1 MLRWPVTPPQFP
13 AHAARNLSHDQ
24 LAASFARL
32 PLQFEVNRGQA
43 DSQAKFLARGP
54 GYALLLTSN
63 EAVLSLSGNKK
74 SEFRSQKSEEGR
86 KRRLAGL
93 ARGKIEVHAPMPDR
107 EESTLIRMK
116 LAGANP
122 AAAPEGI
129 DPLPGK
135 TNYLVGNDPAEWR
148 TGVETFSKV
157 KYRDVYAGIDLIYY
171 GNPQQLE
178 YDFIVAPGASP
189 SEIEMEFS
197 GAGRVQLDAAGDL
210 IVSLSNQAGAN
221 RPVRFRQP
229 VVYQESDGRRREIEG
244 RYALRE
250 ERRVGFELA
259 AYDPHLPLV
268 IDPVLTYSTY
278 LGKSGWDEIHA
289 IAVDGSGNV
298 YATGFTTSPDFPL
311 VAPFRAT
318 KAAARDVF
326 ISKLSPDGTKLIY
339 STYLGGNDTDDGRG
353 LAVDSSGKVTVAGYT
368 YSTDFP
374 VASAFQTT
382 RSGTNTADGFVARL
396 NESGA
401 ALVYST
407 YLGGTGDDA
416 IWGLGLDGDGNAY
429 VAGETTSSIFPTTLN
444 AFQRTR
450 ASTRDSFVTKVS
462 PTGNT
467 LVYSTYLGGNS
478 DDSAQGI
485 AVGGDGT
492 AYVTGYTLSTNFQ
505 IVNGFQRNYAGGF
518 CVDQGFL
525 VPCYDAFVARVSSN
539 GAALTYSTYLGG
551 DGDDIANGIALDSLG
566 NAYITGTT
574 ISTNFP
580 VAKALQATFGGVQDG
595 FLTKLSANGASLVYS
610 TYLGGQVYDSADAVA
625 VNSAGE
631 AFIVGA
637 TESNDFPVLLSLQP
651 LNGYNAF
658 VLKMNAAGNA
668 LQYSTFLGGTGFAGI
683 GGDEA
688 FAVATDSSGN
698 AYVGGVTISI
708 DFPAVNA
715 LQGAFTQTGCI
726 SGNLIIACPEGFLTK
741 LKSQAALY
749 PGRVVNAASLAPNAP
764 VAAGSI
770 VAAFGTELT
779 TLFAAADVVPLPTV
793 LANITVRM
801 NGILAPLYF
810 ISGGQ
815 INLQVPWELAG
826 QTQATVQVNSGSI
839 VVPPINVNLATT
851 APGIFT
857 VNSSGAGQGAI
868 VISNSGVL
876 AAPAGSISGA
886 STRPARRGEVVTIYC
901 TGLGPVDNRP
911 ETGAASPGVPNLATI
926 TTPPVVTIG
935 GIQAAADFAGLSA
948 GFVGFYQ
955 VDVAVPANA
964 PLGSA
969 VSVVVSVGGVAS
981 NTVQMAIQQ

>member
-1 MLRWPVTPPQFP
+1 
-13 AHAARNLSHDQ
+13 
-24 LAASFARL
+24 
-32 PLQFEVNRGQA
+32 
-43 DSQAKFLARGP
+43 
-54 GYALLLTSN
+54 
-63 EAVLSLSGNKK
+63 
-74 SEFRSQKSEEGR
+74 
-86 KRRLAGL
+86 
-93 ARGKIEVHAPMPDR
+93 
-107 EESTLIRMK
+107 MK

-129 DPLPGK
+129 DPLAGK
-135 TNYLVGNDPAEWR
+135 TNYLLGNDPAEWR
-148 TGVETFSKV
+148 IGVETFSKV
-157 KYRDVYAGIDLIYY
+157 KYRDVYAGVDLIYY
-171 GNPQQLE
+171 GNLQQLE
-178 YDFIVAPGASP
+178 YDFIIAPGASP
-189 SEIEMEFS
+189 DEIEMEIS
-197 GAGRVQLDAAGDL
+197 GAERMQLDAAGDL
-210 IVSLSNQAGAN
+210 IVSLSDQAGADQA
-221 RPVRFRQP
+221 VRMRQP
-229 VVYQESDGRRREIEG
+229 VVYQESDGHRRVIEG
-244 RYALRE
+244 SYALRG
-250 ERRVGFELA
+250 ERRVGFEVA

-278 LGKSGWDEIHA
+278 LGKSGWDQIHA
-289 IAVDGSGNV
+289 IAVDSSGNL

-318 KAAARDVF
+318 KAAAEDVF

-339 STYLGGNDTDDGRG
+339 STYLGGNDIDDSRG

-396 NESGA
+396 NESGS

-407 YLGGTGDDA
+407 YLGGIGDDV
-416 IWGLGLDGDGNAY
+416 ILGLGLDSDGNAY
-429 VAGETTSSIFPTTLN
+429 VTGQTTSSAFPTTLN

-450 ASTRDSFVTKVS
+450 GSQLLDSFVTKVS

-467 LVYSTYLGGNS
+467 LVYSTYLGGNG
-478 DDSAQGI
+478 DDAAQAI
-485 AVGGDGT
+485 AVGGDGS
-492 AYVTGYTLSTNFQ
+492 AYVTGYTLSTNFP
-505 IVNGFQRNYAGGF
+505 IVNGFQRTYAAGV

-525 VPCYDAFVARVSSN
+525 VPCYDAFVARVSPN
-539 GAALTYSTYLGG
+539 GAALVYSTYLGG

-566 NAYITGTT
+566 NAYITGST

-580 VAKALQATFGGVQDG
+580 VAKALQATFGGLQDG

-625 VNSAGE
+625 VSSAGE
-631 AFIVGA
+631 AFVVGG
-637 TESNDFPVLLSLQP
+637 TESSDFPVLLSLQP
-651 LNGYNAF
+651 LNGFNAF

-668 LQYSTFLGGTGFAGI
+668 LQYSTFLGGGGFAGI

-688 FAVATDSSGN
+688 FAVATDASGN
-698 AYVGGVTISI
+698 AYVGGVTISV
-708 DFPAVNA
+708 DFPVVNA

-726 SGNLIIACPEGFLTK
+726 SGNLIIACPEGFLAK
-741 LKSQAALY
+741 LTSQAALY
-749 PGRVVNAASLAPNAP
+749 PGRVVNAASLASNAP
-764 VAAGSI
+764 VAPGSI

-815 INLQVPWELAG
+815 INLQVPWELAD

-839 VVPPINVNLATT
+839 VVPPINVNLAAA

-868 VISNSGVL
+868 VIKDAGVL

-886 STRPARRGEVVTIYC
+886 STRPARRGETVTIYC

-926 TTPPVVTIG
+926 ITPPVVTIG
-935 GIQAAADFAGLSA
+935 GIQATADFAGLSA

-955 VDVAVPANA
+955 VDLPVPANA

-969 VSVVVSVGGVAS
+969 VPVVVSVGGVAS